1 MDKKIGIIG
10 WIILAIM
17 VGIALFAPI
26 IATYDPH
33 STAFSTFLRPSNEH
47 LLGTNDIG
55 QDIFSELI
63 YGTRNSLF
71 VGFLSAVI
79 SVAIGTAIGI
89 FSGWFGGTVD
99 YILMKITAIFMT
111 IPFIPAV
118 IILSAFTRGGT
129 YTIALILGI
138 MSWTGTARVVR
149 TQTMSIKKKEYIMTI
164 QAIGASSFY
173 ILTRHIIKEI
183 FPYLFYRFTIRV
195 KSGILSESTLSFLG
209 MGNPIQKSWGTIIY
223 YAQAK
228 NALLTDSW
236 LWWILPPGICIAV
249 VSCALMLVS
258 YAMESRVQKQMGD
271 KYDKKRLRGR

>member
-111 IPFIPAV
+111 IPFIPTV

-164 QAIGASSFY
+164 QAMGASSFY
-173 ILTRHIIKEI
+173 IFTRHIIEEI
-183 FPYLFYRFTIRV
+183 FPSLFYRFIIIVT
-195 KSGILSESTLSFLG
+195 SGI
-209 MGNPIQKSWGTIIY
+209 
-223 YAQAK
+223 
-228 NALLTDSW
+228 
-236 LWWILPPGICIAV
+236 C
-249 VSCALMLVS
+249 
-258 YAMESRVQKQMGD
+258 
-271 KYDKKRLRGR
+271 